1 MQAYIVWFVA
11 AAVLIAAELLSG
23 TFYLLVIGVGVAAG
37 GLSEENL
44 GSTISYA
51 IYLGGS

>member
-23 TFYLLVIGVGVAAG
+23 TFYLLVAARSPDRAHAAGVA
-37 GLSEENL
+37 EQ
-44 GSTISYA
+44 
-51 IYLGGS
+51 